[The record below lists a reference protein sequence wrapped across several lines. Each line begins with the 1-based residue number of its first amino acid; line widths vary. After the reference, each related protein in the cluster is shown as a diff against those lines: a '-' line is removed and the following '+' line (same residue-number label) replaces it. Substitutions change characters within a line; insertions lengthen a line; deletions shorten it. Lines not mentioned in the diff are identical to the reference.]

1 MSIGA
6 RAVREQDGRADATQ
20 RQARRPGAIQEPAA
34 AQAEQEATM
43 GKLVVTEF
51 ISLDGIIEDPGGA
64 EGTEHGG
71 WSFRHPTP
79 DGDQFKFDE
88 LGASDVQLLGRVTY
102 EGFAAAWPA
111 MEEATGD
118 FGKKMNAMP
127 KVVSTTLTEGSWN
140 NTTVI
145 SGDLAGE
152 VARLKARYDGD
163 ILVQGSATLVQALAE
178 QGLVDEYHLM
188 VHPVVLGKGKRL
200 FSDGAAGTD
209 LELVESRNVGPDVLL
224 LTYRPASSAAGK
236 PDAG

>member
-1 MSIGA
+1 
-6 RAVREQDGRADATQ
+6 
-20 RQARRPGAIQEPAA
+20 
-34 AQAEQEATM
+34 M

-79 DGDQFKFDE
+79 DGEQFKSDE

-111 MEEATGD
+111 MEEATGE

-127 KVVSTTLTEGSWN
+127 KVVVSTTLTEAAWN
-140 NTTVI
+140 NTTII
-145 SGDLAGE
+145 SGDLAAE
-152 VARLKARYDGD
+152 VNRLKQRYQGD
-163 ILVQGSATLVQALAE
+163 ILVAGSATLVHALTKL
-178 QGLVDEYHLM
+178 GLVDEYRLM

-200 FSDGAAGTD
+200 FGEENGGTD
-209 LELVESRNVGPDVLL
+209 LELVESRKAGPDVLL
-224 LTYRPASSAAGK
+224 LIYRPAKPAAH
-236 PDAG
+236 